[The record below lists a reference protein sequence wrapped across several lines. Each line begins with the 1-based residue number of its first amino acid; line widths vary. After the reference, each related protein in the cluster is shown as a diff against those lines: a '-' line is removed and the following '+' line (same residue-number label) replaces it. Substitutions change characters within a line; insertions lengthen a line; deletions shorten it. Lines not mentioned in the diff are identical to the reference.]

1 MNATINQKIEF
12 LNRPSKLKKKIERM
26 EERAAE
32 YDRLASSPSSPN
44 YETPRVDGTKSK
56 DAPFL
61 KWIYK
66 LMEIQEKI
74 EDEKRKYDEV
84 LCETVSAIEKMEN
97 EEYKSVLTYRYINN
111 MLWEEIADALE
122 TTERTIYRWHR
133 MALDVLEI

>member
-1 MNATINQKIEF
+1 
-12 LNRPSKLKKKIERM
+12 
-26 EERAAE
+26 
-32 YDRLASSPSSPN
+32 
-44 YETPRVDGTKSK
+44 
-56 DAPFL
+56 
-61 KWIYK
+61 
-66 LMEIQEKI
+66 MEIQEKI

-97 EEYKSVLTYRYINN
+97 EDYKSVLTYRYINN